1 MNIQART
8 RADIKRVGWSVIG
21 VFASANSP
29 TFAYTIGATETLE
42 APELLLFG
50 LRGEYAAPILNSLN
64 EKVRQSGQA
73 FADGTVVDDVAN
85 LPCVIKDISQ
95 LAAEPWCVQALHLYD
110 GTRLNPKFQ
119 MVVLPD
125 QKGLFPWDAGYD
137 ETDGRMRKIQPELWK
152 V

>member
-50 LRGEYAAPILNSLN
+50 LRRGRAVGHRIRFL
-64 EKVRQSGQA
+64 
-73 FADGTVVDDVAN
+73 
-85 LPCVIKDISQ
+85 
-95 LAAEPWCVQALHLYD
+95 VQ
-110 GTRLNPKFQ
+110 GP
-119 MVVLPD
+119 V
-125 QKGLFPWDAGYD
+125 QKGRAASPFPPAVPSLTPVSESVPFRPDRRYPDRPTGVRA
-137 ETDGRMRKIQPELWK
+137 RA
-152 V
+152 